1 MLFVPMVFLSIGTL
15 AQKACFID
23 GYHGGVYGHYP
34 VGYTQF
40 VVDELNKNKFW
51 KINLE
56 IEPETWDSV
65 KVREPGALAEFQKLF
80 ADQSMAGRIEYVS
93 PAYGQSY
100 FYNIS
105 GESIIRHFDYG
116 IKKVKSHFPTAVFT
130 TYSSEE
136 PCFTSALP
144 QILNSFGYKYAS
156 LKNPNTCWG
165 GYTRAFGGE
174 LVNWVGP
181 DGSRITT
188 VPRYASE
195 RLEPN
200 STWQTEGWTNS
211 PKYIND
217 ALKSGI
223 KNPVAMTLQD
233 AGWRNGP
240 WIGDGEKGYQPTEYK
255 TWRDYFAN
263 FSIGKTSQDWHFSQ
277 EDMQV
282 SLVWGSQVLQK
293 IAQQVR
299 VSENK
304 IVMAEKM
311 AALNKIYNNVPWP
324 QTAIDE
330 AWRGLMLAQHHDCWI
345 VPYNGKR
352 GQTWADKVVTWT
364 DTTNRISDRI
374 IASAAG
380 LNVDLSKNKDQY
392 VSVYNTTG
400 NVKSELVTIV
410 LPAEIDPQ
418 ATSIIDA
425 KNKEVPLQVS
435 SGQNVVYFKS
445 AVPAMGFSQYKL
457 IKKKASQT
465 AGAKATMSA
474 SGDVVLETDQY
485 KLVLDKSK
493 GGSIRSLVVK
503 TLGNKEFV
511 DAKSERSFNEL
522 RGNFYDNG
530 GFHST
535 AENPVTI
542 IIIENGPLVVTA
554 QIKGELLSNPFT
566 QTITLKQGDRKI
578 ECALEIDWKTN
589 IGIGSNYK
597 QHEKIDPKDYHKPFY
612 DDSQKLLALF
622 PVNFQS
628 EKIFKDAPF
637 DVTESKLEN
646 TFFSR
651 WDSIKHNLMVSW
663 VDLYDAK
670 NNVGL
675 ALLSDQTTTYAHGEN
690 FPLGLNVQYSG
701 AGLWGR
707 NHTIT
712 GPTKMRYAL
721 VPHAGKWDKA
731 GISSEALN
739 WNEPAIAA
747 ITTTPKRAGKSL
759 IETSNTAFQY
769 PSTEVDG
776 EELNIRNKTSGAGKS
791 LIATSTTSYQYPSIL
806 IDGKDL
812 LIRIFNAEGDAK
824 PQKIILNGKAS
835 SAALVELNGTIKE
848 ELAISD
854 QSGKTVLNVS
864 MPRFGIRTIRLK
876 DFIAN

>member
-1 MLFVPMVFLSIGTL
+1 MKKYYLTFLNPLMMLIPMVFMAIGTQ
-15 AQKACFID
+15 AQKAYFID

-65 KVREPGALAEFQKLF
+65 KVREPQALAGFQELF
-80 ADQSMAGRIEYVS
+80 ADQSLAGRIEYVS

-100 FYNIS
+100 FYNVS
-105 GESIIRHFDYG
+105 GESIIRHFHYG
-116 IKKVKSHFPTAVFT
+116 IKKVKSYFPTAVFT

-188 VPRYASE
+188 VPRYGSE
-195 RLEPN
+195 GLEPN

-211 PKYIND
+211 PKYISD

-223 KNPVAMTLQD
+223 KNPVAMTFQD

-240 WIGDGEKGYQPTEYK
+240 WIGNGEKGYQPTEYK

-263 FSIGKTSQDWHFSQ
+263 HSIGKTDQDWHFSQ

-311 AALNKIYNNVPWP
+311 ATLNKIYNNAPWP
-324 QTAIDE
+324 QEAIDE
-330 AWRGLMLAQHHDCWI
+330 AWRGLMLSQHHDCWI

-352 GQTWADKVVTWT
+352 GNTWADKVVVWT

-380 LNVDLSKNKDQY
+380 THVGLNKNADQWIN
-392 VSVYNTTG
+392 VYNTTG
-400 NVKSELVTIV
+400 NIKNELVSLN
-410 LPAEIDPQ
+410 LPAGIDPQ
-418 ATSIIDA
+418 TISIVDD

-435 SGQNVVYFKS
+435 AQDQKVVYFKS
-445 AVPAMGFSQYKL
+445 AVPAMGYSQYKFD
-457 IKKKASQT
+457 KKKTSKT
-465 AGAKATMSA
+465 AGAKASVLA
-474 SGDVVLETDQY
+474 SGDIVLETDHY
-485 KLVLDKSK
+485 KLVLNKAK
-493 GGSIRSLVVK
+493 GGSIKSLIVK
-503 TLGNKEFV
+503 TLANKEFV

-522 RGNFYDNG
+522 RGNFFDNG

-535 AENPVTI
+535 TENPVTI
-542 IIIENGPLVVTA
+542 SIIENGPLVVTA
-554 QIKGELLSNPFT
+554 QVKGELLSNPFT

-589 IGIGSNYK
+589 IGIGSDYK

-628 EKIFKDAPF
+628 EKIYKDAPF

-651 WDSIKHNLMVSW
+651 WDSIKHNLMVTW

-670 NNVGL
+670 NDMGL
-675 ALLSDQTTTYAHGEN
+675 ALLSDQTTSYAHGKN

-731 GISSEALN
+731 AISTEAST
-739 WNEPAIAA
+739 WNEPVLATLTNQPAK
-747 ITTTPKRAGKSL
+747 TQKSL
-759 IETSNTAFQY
+759 IKASRK
-769 PSTEVDG
+769 G
-776 EELNIRNKTSGAGKS
+776 
-791 LIATSTTSYQYPSIL
+791 YQYPSIS
-806 IDGKDL
+806 IDGNDL
-812 LIRIFNAEGDAK
+812 FIRIFNAEGDDQ
-824 PQKIILNGKAS
+824 PQKITLDGKAS
-835 SAALVELNGTIKE
+835 SAALVELNGDVKE
-848 ELAISD
+848 ELVISN
-854 QSGKTVLNVS
+854 QQGKTVLNVS

-876 DFIAN
+876 DFSTH

>member
-1 MLFVPMVFLSIGTL
+1 MVLLSIGTF
-15 AQKACFID
+15 AQKAYFID

-40 VVDELNKNKFW
+40 VVDELKRNPFW

-65 KVREPGALAEFQKLF
+65 KVREPEALAEFQKLF
-80 ADQSMAGRIEYVS
+80 EDQSLTGRMEYVS

-100 FYNIS
+100 LYNIS

-116 IKKVKSHFPTAVFT
+116 IKKVKSHFPSAVFT

-174 LVNWVGP
+174 LVNWIGP

-188 VPRYASE
+188 VPRYGSE
-195 RLEPN
+195 GLEPN
-200 STWQTEGWTNS
+200 STWQTEAWTNS
-211 PKYIND
+211 PKYIRD

-223 KNPVAMTLQD
+223 ENPVAMTLQD

-240 WIGDGEKGYQPTEYK
+240 WIGNGEKGYQPTEYK
-255 TWRDYFAN
+255 TWRSYFAST
-263 FSIGKTSQDWHFSQ
+263 SIGKTSQDWHFSQ

-282 SLVWGSQVLQK
+282 SLVWGSQILQK

-299 VSENK
+299 VSENR
-304 IVMAEKM
+304 IVRAEKM
-311 AALNKIYNNVPWP
+311 AALNKIYSNIPWP
-324 QTAIDE
+324 QAAIDE

-345 VPYNGKR
+345 VPYHGKR
-352 GQTWADKVVTWT
+352 GDTWADKVVVWT
-364 DTTNRISDRI
+364 DTANQISDRI
-374 IASAAG
+374 IGAG
-380 LNVDLSKNKDQY
+380 NVAGNAY
-392 VSVYNTTG
+392 ARVYNTTG
-400 NVKSELVTIV
+400 NVRTENVALQLPEGANANAVSV
-410 LPAEIDPQ
+410 LDLKNNEMPVQPAGGRM
-418 ATSIIDA
+418 
-425 KNKEVPLQVS
+425 L
-435 SGQNVVYFKS
+435 YFK
-445 AVPAMGFSQYKL
+445 AEVPAMGFSQYSL
-457 IKKKASQT
+457 VRKKPQKT
-465 AGAKATMSA
+465 AGAKAAVMA
-474 SGDVVLETDQY
+474 SGDVVLETDHY
-485 KLVLDKSK
+485 KLVLNKSK
-493 GGSIRSLVVK
+493 GGSIKSLVVK

-511 DAKSERSFNEL
+511 DPESERSFNEL
-522 RGNFYDNG
+522 RGNFYDHG
-530 GFHST
+530 GYHST
-535 AENPVTI
+535 AEVPVTI
-542 IIIENGPLVVTA
+542 RMIENGPLVVTA
-554 QIKGELLSNPFT
+554 QIEGELLSSPFI
-566 QTITLKQGDRKI
+566 QTITLRQGERKI
-578 ECALEIDWKTN
+578 ECGIVIDWKSN

-622 PVNFQS
+622 PVNFVS
-628 EKIFKDAPF
+628 EKIYKDAPF

-670 NNVGL
+670 KNMGL
-675 ALLSDQTTTYAHGEN
+675 ALLSDHTTTYTHGEN

-731 GISSEALN
+731 GISGEVLT
-739 WNEPAIAA
+739 WNEPAFAMLSSTA
-747 ITTTPKRAGKSL
+747 KKAGKSL
-759 IETSNTAFQY
+759 VDVTGTGYQVTA
-769 PSTEVDG
+769 TLVDG
-776 EELNIRNKTSGAGKS
+776 N
-791 LIATSTTSYQYPSIL
+791 
-806 IDGKDL
+806 DL
-812 LIRIFNAEGDAK
+812 LIRLFNADGDARARK
-824 PQKIILNGKAS
+824 VVLGGKAG
-835 SAALVELNGTIKE
+835 SANLIELNGSEKE
-848 ELAISD
+848 GL
-854 QSGKTVLNVS
+854 VLRNESEKSVVS
-864 MPRFGIRTIRLK
+864 VAMPRFGIRTIRLK
-876 DFIAN
+876 NFTAH

>member
-1 MLFVPMVFLSIGTL
+1 MVLLSIGTF
-15 AQKACFID
+15 AQKAYFID

-40 VVDELNKNKFW
+40 VVDELKKNQFW

-65 KVREPGALAEFQKLF
+65 KVREPEALVEFQKLF
-80 ADQSMAGRIEYVS
+80 ADQSLAGRIEYVS

-116 IKKVKSHFPTAVFT
+116 IKKVKSHFPSAVFT

-174 LVNWVGP
+174 LVNWIGP

-188 VPRYASE
+188 VPRYGSE
-195 RLEPN
+195 GLEPN
-200 STWQTEGWTNS
+200 STWQTEAWTNS
-211 PKYIND
+211 PKYINE

-240 WIGDGEKGYQPTEYK
+240 WIGNGEKGYQPTEYK
-255 TWRDYFAN
+255 TWRDYFTN
-263 FSIGKTSQDWHFSQ
+263 TSIGKTSEDWHFSQ

-282 SLVWGSQVLQK
+282 SLVWGSQILQK

-304 IVMAEKM
+304 IVRAEKM
-311 AALNKIYNNVPWP
+311 AALNKIYNNTPWP
-324 QTAIDE
+324 QAAIDE

-352 GQTWADKVVTWT
+352 GDTWADKVVVWT
-364 DTTNRISDRI
+364 NTTNQISERI
-374 IASAAG
+374 IVASHVEG
-380 LNVDLSKNKDQY
+380 NEY

-400 NVKSELVTIV
+400 NVRSESVALH
-410 LPAEIDPQ
+410 LPEDMDAN
-418 ATSIIDA
+418 AVSILDL
-425 KNKEVPLQVS
+425 KNNEMPVQPVS
-435 SGQNVVYFKS
+435 GHMLYFK
-445 AVPAMGFSQYKL
+445 ANIPAMGFSQYKL
-457 IKKKASQT
+457 VRKKPLKI
-465 AGAKATMSA
+465 AGAKATVIA
-474 SGDVVLETDQY
+474 SGDVVLETDHY
-485 KLVLDKSK
+485 KLILNKSK
-493 GGSIRSLVVK
+493 GGSIKSLIVK
-503 TLGNKEFV
+503 TLGNKEFA
-511 DAKSERSFNEL
+511 DPKSERSFNEL

-535 AENPVTI
+535 TEIPVTI
-542 IIIENGPLVVTA
+542 SIIENGPLVVAA

-566 QTITLKQGDRKI
+566 QTITLRQGDRKI
-578 ECALEIDWKTN
+578 ECGIEIDWKSN
-589 IGIGSNYK
+589 IGIGSDYK

-622 PVNFQS
+622 PANFES
-628 EKIFKDAPF
+628 EKIYKDAPF

-651 WDSIKHNLMVSW
+651 WDSIKHSLMVSW

-675 ALLSDQTTTYAHGEN
+675 ALLSDQTTTYTHGEN

-707 NHTIT
+707 NHTLA

-731 GISSEALN
+731 GVSGEAST
-739 WNEPAIAA
+739 WNEPAFAMLTSAA
-747 ITTTPKRAGKSL
+747 KKAGKSL
-759 IETSNTAFQY
+759 VDVTGTGYQVTA
-769 PSTEVDG
+769 TLVDG
-776 EELNIRNKTSGAGKS
+776 N
-791 LIATSTTSYQYPSIL
+791 
-806 IDGKDL
+806 DL
-812 LIRIFNAEGDAK
+812 LVRLFNADGDAQARK
-824 PQKIILNGKAS
+824 VVLGGKAG
-835 SAALVELNGTIKE
+835 SANLVELNGSEKE
-848 ELAISD
+848 ELTLRNQNGMS
-854 QSGKTVLNVS
+854 VVS
-864 MPRFGIRTIRLK
+864 VAMPRFGIRTIRLK
-876 DFIAN
+876 DFTAH

>member
-1 MLFVPMVFLSIGTL
+1 MALPLAL
-15 AQKACFID
+15 CNAEAQAQKAYFID

-40 VVDELNKNKFW
+40 VVDQLKQNPFW

-65 KVREPGALAEFQKLF
+65 KVREPEALAEFQKLF
-80 ADQSMAGRIEYVS
+80 ADQSIAGRVEYVS

-100 FYNIS
+100 FYNVS

-116 IKKVKSHFPTAVFT
+116 IKKVKAYFPTAVFT

-144 QILNSFGYKYAS
+144 QILSSFGYKYAS

-174 LVNWVGP
+174 LVNWIGP

-188 VPRYASE
+188 VPRYGSE
-195 RLEPN
+195 GLEPN
-200 STWQTEGWTNS
+200 STWQTEGWTNA

-217 ALKSGI
+217 ALQSGI

-233 AGWRNGP
+233 AGWKNGP
-240 WIGDGEKGYQPTEYK
+240 WIGHGDRGYQPTEYK
-255 TWRDYFAN
+255 TWRDYFTNA
-263 FSIGKTSQDWHFSQ
+263 SIGKAEQDWHFSQ

-304 IVMAEKM
+304 IVMAEKIATM
-311 AALNKIYNNVPWP
+311 NKVYRNAAWP

-330 AWRGLMLAQHHDCWI
+330 AWRTLMLSQHHDCWI

-352 GQTWADKVVTWT
+352 GNTWADKVVVWT
-364 DTTNRISDRI
+364 DTTNHIADRI
-374 IASAAG
+374 IAAATG
-380 LNVDLSKNKDQY
+380 GNGQTDAANAVVN
-392 VSVYNTTG
+392 VYNTTG
-400 NVKSELVTIV
+400 NSKTEQVALR
-410 LPAEIDPQ
+410 LPAGIDPR
-418 ATSIIDA
+418 AFSIVDL
-425 KNKEVPLQVS
+425 KNKQIAVQAAGE
-435 SGQNVVYFKS
+435 QNGAPVLYFK
-445 AVPAMGFSQYKL
+445 ATVPAMGFSQYKL
-457 IKKKASQT
+457 INKKPLKTTGANASV
-465 AGAKATMSA
+465 AA
-474 SGDVVLETDQY
+474 SGDVVMETDHY
-485 KLVLDKSK
+485 KLVLDKAR
-493 GGSIRSLVVK
+493 GGSIKSLIVK
-503 TLGNKEFV
+503 SMGNREFV
-511 DAKSERSFNEL
+511 DLKSGQSFNAL
-522 RGNFYDNG
+522 RGNFFDNG

-535 AENPVTI
+535 AEKPVTLQ
-542 IIIENGPLVVTA
+542 IIENGPLVVKA
-554 QIKGELLSNPFT
+554 EIRGELLSNPYT
-566 QTITLKQGDRKI
+566 QTITLRQGDRKI
-578 ECALEIDWKTN
+578 ECSLHIDWKAN
-589 IGIGSNYK
+589 IGIGSDYK
-597 QHEKIDPKDYHKPFY
+597 QHGGLDPKDYTKPFY

-628 EKIFKDAPF
+628 PKIYKDAPF

-670 NNVGL
+670 SNAGL
-675 ALLSDQTTTYAHGEN
+675 ALLSDHTTTYTHGEN

-707 NHTIT
+707 NHTLT
-712 GPTKMRYAL
+712 GPTTMRYAL
-721 VPHAGKWDKA
+721 VPHADKWDKA
-731 GISSEALN
+731 GISREASD
-739 WNEPAIAA
+739 WNEPAIASL
-747 ITTTPKRAGKSL
+747 TTGPLKEPGKSL
-759 IETSNTAFQY
+759 VDVTGTGYQV
-769 PSTEVDG
+769 TTTLVDG
-776 EELNIRNKTSGAGKS
+776 N
-791 LIATSTTSYQYPSIL
+791 
-806 IDGKDL
+806 DL
-812 LIRIFNAEGDAK
+812 LVRLFNAEGDTQ
-824 PQKIILNGKAS
+824 PRQVVLGGKAA
-835 SAALVELNGTIKE
+835 SAALVELNGAAREDLSIR
-848 ELAISD
+848 SQD
-854 QSGKTVLNVS
+854 GKTVLNVA

-876 DFIAN
+876 DFVTN

>member
-1 MLFVPMVFLSIGTL
+1 MVFVAIGTF
-15 AQKACFID
+15 AQKAYFID

-40 VVDELNKNKFW
+40 VVDELKKNQFW

-65 KVREPGALAEFQKLF
+65 KVREPQALAEFQKLF
-80 ADQSMAGRIEYVS
+80 ADQSMSGRIEYVS

-116 IKKVKSHFPTAVFT
+116 IKKVKSHFPSAVFT

-144 QILNSFGYKYAS
+144 QILNSFGYKYTS

-188 VPRYASE
+188 VPRYGSE
-195 RLEPN
+195 GLEPN

-240 WIGDGEKGYQPTEYK
+240 WIGSGEKGYQPTEYK

-263 FSIGKTSQDWHFSQ
+263 VSIGKTDQDWHFSQ

-282 SLVWGSQVLQK
+282 SLVWGSQILQK

-304 IVMAEKM
+304 IVRAEKM
-311 AALNKIYNNVPWP
+311 ATLNKIYNNAPWP
-324 QTAIDE
+324 QAAIDE

-352 GQTWADKVVTWT
+352 GNTWADKVVVWT

-374 IASAAG
+374 IGAAAEKNTV
-380 LNVDLSKNKDQY
+380 LNTKGEHWI
-392 VSVYNTTG
+392 SVYNTTG
-400 NVKSELVTIV
+400 SPKTEQVALL
-410 LPAEIDPQ
+410 LPAGIDPKMI
-418 ATSIIDA
+418 SITDG
-425 KNKEVPLQVS
+425 KNKEVPVQA
-435 SGQNVVYFKS
+435 SGENDRKVYFQ
-445 AVPAMGFSQYKL
+445 ATIPGMGYQQYKL
-457 IKKKASQT
+457 IRKKAAQST
-465 AGAKATMSA
+465 GAKATVLV
-474 SGDVVLETDQY
+474 SGDVMLETDQY
-485 KLVLDKSK
+485 KLILNKTK
-493 GGSIRSLVVK
+493 GGSMKSLVVK
-503 TLGNKEFV
+503 ALGNKEFV

-535 AENPVTI
+535 TEKPVTI
-542 IIIENGPLVVTA
+542 SIIENGPLVVTA

-578 ECALEIDWKTN
+578 ECALEINWKSN
-589 IGIGSNYK
+589 IGIGSDYK
-597 QHEKIDPKDYHKPFY
+597 QHEKLDPKDYHKPFY

-622 PVNFQS
+622 PANFET
-628 EKIFKDAPF
+628 EKIYKDAPF

-670 NNVGL
+670 NNLGL
-675 ALLSDQTTTYAHGEN
+675 ALLSDHTTTYAHGKD

-701 AGLWGR
+701 HGLWGR
-707 NHTIT
+707 NHTLI

-731 GISSEALN
+731 GISQEAQN
-739 WNEPAIAA
+739 WNEPALATLTNTKKPSKSILVAA
-747 ITTTPKRAGKSL
+747 PK
-759 IETSNTAFQY
+759 TYQY

-776 EELNIRNKTSGAGKS
+776 
-791 LIATSTTSYQYPSIL
+791 
-806 IDGKDL
+806 KDL
-812 LIRIFNAEGDAK
+812 IIRIFNAEGDEK
-824 PQKIILNGKAS
+824 PQKITLGGKAT
-835 SAALVELNGTIKE
+835 SAALVELNGTVRE
-848 ELAISD
+848 ELTL
-854 QSGKTVLNVS
+854 QTQNGNTVLNIA

-876 DFIAN
+876 DFTAN

>member
-1 MLFVPMVFLSIGTL
+1 MLFVPMVLLSIGTR
-15 AQKACFID
+15 AQKAYFID

-51 KINLE
+51 KVNLE

-65 KVREPGALAEFQKLF
+65 KVREPQALAELQKLF
-80 ADQSMAGRIEYVS
+80 ADQSTAGRIEYVS

-174 LVNWVGP
+174 LVNWIGP
-181 DGSRITT
+181 DGSRITA
-188 VPRYASE
+188 VPRYGSE
-195 RLEPN
+195 GLEPH
-200 STWQTEGWTNS
+200 STWQTEAWTNS
-211 PKYIND
+211 PKYIHD

-240 WIGDGEKGYQPTEYK
+240 WIGNGEKGYQPTEYK
-255 TWRDYFAN
+255 TWRDYFTNVA
-263 FSIGKTSQDWHFSQ
+263 IKKTNQDWHFSQ

-282 SLVWGSQVLQK
+282 SLVWGSQILQK

-324 QTAIDE
+324 QAAIDE

-345 VPYNGKR
+345 VPYNGKP
-352 GQTWADKVVTWT
+352 GHTWADKVVAWT

-374 IASAAG
+374 VTAVGSDV
-380 LNVDLSKNKDQY
+380 NSNKNEDQY
-392 VSVYNTTG
+392 IRVYNTTG
-400 NVKSELVTIV
+400 NVKKELVTLL
-410 LPAEIDPQ
+410 LPGKTDPQ
-418 ATSIIDA
+418 TISIVDA
-425 KNKEVPLQVS
+425 KNREVPVQLS
-435 SGQNVVYFKS
+435 ATDPNVVYFKS
-445 AVPAMGFSQYKL
+445 DVPAMGFTQYKL
-457 IKKKASQT
+457 IKKKYSQT
-465 AGAKATMSA
+465 QGAKAIVA
-474 SGDVVLETDQY
+474 PSGDVVLETDQY
-485 KLVLDKSK
+485 KLVLNKAK
-493 GGSIRSLVVK
+493 GGSIKSLIVK

-511 DAKSERSFNEL
+511 DAGSERSFNEL
-522 RGNFYDNG
+522 RGNFFDNG

-542 IIIENGPLVVTA
+542 SIIENGPLVITA

-578 ECALEIDWKTN
+578 ECALKIGWKTN
-589 IGIGSNYK
+589 IGIGSDYK
-597 QHEKIDPKDYHKPFY
+597 QHEKIDPKDYQKPFY

-622 PVNFQS
+622 PVQFQS
-628 EKIFKDAPF
+628 EKIYKDAPF

-663 VDLYDAK
+663 VDLYDTK

-675 ALLSDQTTTYAHGEN
+675 ALLSDQTTTYAHGED
-690 FPLGLNVQYSG
+690 FPLGLNIQYSG

-721 VPHAGKWDKA
+721 VPHAGKWDET
-731 GISSEALN
+731 GISGEALN
-739 WNEPAIAA
+739 WNEPAIPILTGAA
-747 ITTTPKRAGKSL
+747 KDSQKSL
-759 IETSNTAFQY
+759 IESSTTAYQY
-769 PSTEVDG
+769 PST
-776 EELNIRNKTSGAGKS
+776 S
-791 LIATSTTSYQYPSIL
+791 LE
-806 IDGKDL
+806 GKDL
-812 LIRIFNAEGDAK
+812 LIRIFNAEGDAQ
-824 PQKIILNGKAS
+824 PQTIALNGKAS

-848 ELAISD
+848 KLSVRD
-854 QSGKTVLNVS
+854 HSGKTVLTVS
-864 MPRFGIRTIRLK
+864 MPRFGIRTIRVK

>member
-1 MLFVPMVFLSIGTL
+1 MVFLAIGTF
-15 AQKACFID
+15 AQKAYFID

-40 VVDELNKNKFW
+40 VVDELKKNPFW

-65 KVREPGALAEFQKLF
+65 KVREPQALAEFQKLF
-80 ADQSMAGRIEYVS
+80 ADQSLAGRIEYVS

-116 IKKVKSHFPTAVFT
+116 IKKIKSHFPSAVFT

-144 QILNSFGYKYAS
+144 QLLNSFGYKYAS

-174 LVNWVGP
+174 LVNWIGP
-181 DGSRITT
+181 DGSRITA
-188 VPRYASE
+188 VPRYGSE
-195 RLEPN
+195 GLEPN
-200 STWQTEGWTNS
+200 STWQTEAWTNS
-211 PKYIND
+211 PEYIND

-240 WIGDGEKGYQPTEYK
+240 WIGNGEKGYQPTEYK

-263 FSIGKTSQDWHFSQ
+263 TSIGKTSEDWHFSQ

-282 SLVWGSQVLQK
+282 SLVWGSQILQK

-304 IVMAEKM
+304 IVRAEKM
-311 AALNKIYNNVPWP
+311 AALNKIYNSTPWP
-324 QTAIDE
+324 QAAIDE

-352 GQTWADKVVTWT
+352 GDTWADKVVAWT
-364 DTTNRISDRI
+364 DTADQISERI
-374 IASAAG
+374 IEAG
-380 LNVDLSKNKDQY
+380 NVAGYEY
-392 VSVYNTTG
+392 VNVYNTTG
-400 NVKSELVTIV
+400 NVKTETVALRMPEGTDGKTIRI
-410 LPAEIDPQ
+410 LDL
-418 ATSIIDA
+418 
-425 KNKEVPLQVS
+425 KNNEMPVQ
-435 SGQNVVYFKS
+435 SGSGHMLYFK
-445 AVPAMGFSQYKL
+445 ARVPAMGFSQYKMAR
-457 IKKKASQT
+457 KKPSKI
-465 AGAKATMSA
+465 AGAKAAVIA
-474 SGDVVLETDQY
+474 SGDVVLETDHY
-485 KLVLDKSK
+485 RLILNKSK
-493 GGSIRSLVVK
+493 GGSIKSLVVK
-503 TLGNKEFV
+503 TLDNKEFV
-511 DAKSERSFNEL
+511 DVKSERSFNEL

-535 AENPVTI
+535 SEKPVTI
-542 IIIENGPLVVTA
+542 SIIENGPLVVTA

-566 QTITLKQGDRKI
+566 QTITLRQGDRKI
-578 ECALEIDWKTN
+578 ECGIEIDWKSN
-589 IGIGSNYK
+589 IGIGSDYK
-597 QHEKIDPKDYHKPFY
+597 QHEKIDPKDHHKPFY

-622 PVNFQS
+622 PANF
-628 EKIFKDAPF
+628 ETGKIYKDAPF
-637 DVTESKLEN
+637 DVTESKLAN

-651 WDSIKHNLMVSW
+651 WDSIKHNLVVSW
-663 VDLYDAK
+663 VDLYDAG
-670 NNVGL
+670 NDVGL
-675 ALLSDQTTTYAHGEN
+675 ALLSDHTTTYTYGEN

-707 NHTIT
+707 NHTLT

-731 GISSEALN
+731 DISGEALT
-739 WNEPAIAA
+739 WNEPAFAMLTNAA
-747 ITTTPKRAGKSL
+747 KKAGKSL
-759 IETSNTAFQY
+759 VDVTGTGYQVTA
-769 PSTEVDG
+769 TLVDG
-776 EELNIRNKTSGAGKS
+776 N
-791 LIATSTTSYQYPSIL
+791 
-806 IDGKDL
+806 DL
-812 LIRIFNAEGDAK
+812 LVRLFNADGDAQTRK
-824 PQKIILNGKAS
+824 VVLGGKAG
-835 SAALVELNGTIKE
+835 SALLVELNGSVKE
-848 ELAISD
+848 ELTLHNQNEMS
-854 QSGKTVLNVS
+854 VVS
-864 MPRFGIRTIRLK
+864 VAMPRFGIRTIRLK
-876 DFIAN
+876 DFTAH

>member
-1 MLFVPMVFLSIGTL
+1 MVFLSIGTH
-15 AQKACFID
+15 AQKAYFID

-40 VVDELNKNKFW
+40 IVDELNKNKFW

-65 KVREPGALAEFQKLF
+65 KVREPQALAEFQKLF
-80 ADQSMAGRIEYVS
+80 ADQSMSGRIEYVS

-116 IKKVKSHFPTAVFT
+116 IKKVKSHFPSAVFT

-181 DGSRITT
+181 DGSRITA
-188 VPRYASE
+188 VPRYGSE
-195 RLEPN
+195 GLEPN

-211 PKYIND
+211 PKYMND

-240 WIGDGEKGYQPTEYK
+240 WIGNGEKGYQPTEYK

-263 FSIGKTSQDWHFSQ
+263 ASIGKTDQDWHFSQ

-282 SLVWGSQVLQK
+282 SLVWGSQILQK

-311 AALNKIYNNVPWP
+311 AALNKIYNNTPWP
-324 QTAIDE
+324 QAAIDE

-380 LNVDLSKNKDQY
+380 SNVDLSKNGEQY
-392 VSVYNTTG
+392 ISVYNTTG
-400 NVKSELVTIV
+400 NIKNEHVALI
-410 LPAEIDPQ
+410 LPAGTNPETI
-418 ATSIIDA
+418 SIVDA

-435 SGQNVVYFKS
+435 IIDQKMVYFKS
-445 AVPAMGFSQYKL
+445 SVPAMGYSQYKM
-457 IKKKASQT
+457 IRKKSSKT
-465 AGAKATMSA
+465 AGAKATVAA

-485 KLVLDKSK
+485 KLVLNKSK
-493 GGSIRSLVVK
+493 GGSIKSLVVK
-503 TLGNKEFV
+503 ALGNKEFV

-535 AENPVTI
+535 TEKPVTI
-542 IIIENGPLVVTA
+542 SIIENGPLVVTA

-622 PVNFQS
+622 PANFQS
-628 EKIFKDAPF
+628 EKIYKDAPF

-731 GISSEALN
+731 GISTEASN

-747 ITTTPKRAGKSL
+747 ITNKLNTAGKSL
-759 IETSNTAFQY
+759 IETSKSAFQY
-769 PSTEVDG
+769 PSTEVGG
-776 EELNIRNKTSGAGKS
+776 EDRIIRNKARGAGTS
-791 LIATSTTSYQYPSIL
+791 LIETSPKAYQYPSIL
-806 IDGKDL
+806 IDGEDL

-824 PQKIILNGKAS
+824 PQKITLNGKAK
-835 SAALVELNGTIKE
+835 SAALVELNGTHKE
-848 ELAISD
+848 ELPLNIESD
-854 QSGKTVLNVS
+854 KTVLNIS

>member
-1 MLFVPMVFLSIGTL
+1 MKKYAFLNPLILAVPLAFCGVATQ
-15 AQKACFID
+15 AQKAYFID

-40 VVDELNKNKFW
+40 VVDQLKKNPFW

-65 KVREPGALAEFQKLF
+65 KVREPEALAEFQQLF
-80 ADQSMAGRIEYVS
+80 ADQSMAGRVEYVS

-100 FYNIS
+100 LYNVS

-116 IKKVKSHFPTAVFT
+116 MRKLKTYFPTAVFT

-188 VPRYASE
+188 VPRYGSE
-195 RLEPN
+195 GLEPN

-233 AGWRNGP
+233 AGWKNGP
-240 WIGDGEKGYQPTEYK
+240 WIGNGDRGYQPTEYK

-263 FSIGKTSQDWHFSQ
+263 ASIGKSGQDWHFSQ

-299 VSENK
+299 ISENK

-311 AALNKIYNNVPWP
+311 ATLNKLYRNAPWP
-324 QTAIDE
+324 QAAIDE
-330 AWRGLMLAQHHDCWI
+330 AWRTLMLSQHHDCWI
-345 VPYNGKR
+345 VPYNGKPR
-352 GQTWADKVVTWT
+352 NTWADKVVVWT

-374 IASAAG
+374 ISATAG
-380 LNVDLSKNKDQY
+380 TAGADLAHA
-392 VSVYNTTG
+392 VVHVFNTTG
-400 NVKSELVTIV
+400 NSKTEHVALR
-410 LPAEIDPQ
+410 LPAGTDPQ
-418 ATSIIDA
+418 ALSIVDS
-425 KNKEVPLQVS
+425 KNKPVPVQAAAEAGTSVL
-435 SGQNVVYFKS
+435 YFK
-445 AVPAMGFSQYKL
+445 ATIPAMGFNQYKL
-457 IKKKASQT
+457 VQKKPLKT
-465 AGAKATMSA
+465 AGAKASVTA
-474 SGDVVLETDQY
+474 SGDVVMETDHY
-485 KLVLDKSK
+485 KLVLNKSK
-493 GGSIRSLVVK
+493 GGSIKSLVVK
-503 TLGNKEFV
+503 TMGNREFV
-511 DAKSERSFNEL
+511 DAKSEPSFNEL
-522 RGNFYDNG
+522 RGNFFDNG

-535 AENPVTI
+535 AEQPVSLRI
-542 IIIENGPLVVTA
+542 VENGPLVVKA
-554 QIKGELLSNPFT
+554 EMKGELLSNPYT

-578 ECALEIDWKTN
+578 ECSLQIDWKAN
-589 IGIGSNYK
+589 IGIGSDYK
-597 QHEKIDPKDYHKPFY
+597 QHEKLDPKDYHKPFY

-628 EKIFKDAPF
+628 PKIYKDAPF

-663 VDLYDAK
+663 VDLYDAQ
-670 NNVGL
+670 NNIGL
-675 ALLSDQTTTYAHGEN
+675 ALLSDQTTSYAHGEN

-707 NHTIT
+707 NHTLT
-712 GPTKMRYAL
+712 GPTTMRYAL
-721 VPHAGKWDKA
+721 VPHGGKWDKA
-731 GISSEALN
+731 GISGEALG
-739 WNEPAIAA
+739 WNEPAIASLTESPLKEA
-747 ITTTPKRAGKSL
+747 EKSL
-759 IETSNTAFQY
+759 VDVTGTGYQVTA
-769 PSTEVDG
+769 T
-776 EELNIRNKTSGAGKS
+776 
-791 LIATSTTSYQYPSIL
+791 L
-806 IDGKDL
+806 IDGNDL
-812 LIRIFNAEGDAK
+812 LVRLFNAEGDARSREVV
-824 PQKIILNGKAS
+824 LGGKAG
-835 SAALVELNGTIKE
+835 SAAIAELNGTVKE
-848 ELAISD
+848 QVAVRD
-854 QSGKTVLNVS
+854 RNGNAVLNIA

-876 DFIAN
+876 DFVTH